1 MTLNIVERRWRGIN
15 AILLRLSVTN
25 TPLIPLFPYSL
36 VDEWGDTGAISN
48 PEDVITD
55 RALDFLIITNT
66 DWNTRPVVNRV
77 NRNEGHRSLQ

>member
-1 MTLNIVERRWRGIN
+1 M
-15 AILLRLSVTN
+15 
-25 TPLIPLFPYSL
+25 P
-36 VDEWGDTGAISN
+36 GDTGAISN
-48 PEDVITD
+48 PEDVITN